1 MRYFLQ
7 EMNSTLHDDF
17 KARLQNSTEFASNS
31 LAIVT
36 KILSLLANLNIPI
49 HRKLLG
55 SGESSDFPSWLRPA
69 DRRLLQ
75 DNSIVPNVTV
85 AADGTGD
92 VLTIKE
98 AMDKVPKKA
107 TSRFIIHVKAGTYT
121 ENIVLDKDVWNV
133 MIYGEGKDMTIISGS
148 LNFVD
153 GTTTFNTA
161 TFAVVGKGFIAKN
174 IKFKNTA
181 GAEKHQAVAFRSG
194 SDMSVMYQCS
204 FDAFQDTL
212 YTHSNR
218 QFYLECDIT
227 GTIDFIFGN
236 SAAVFQRCQIMPRQP
251 MPNQFNTITAQG
263 KKDPNQN
270 TGLSIQKCSFSALD
284 GNLIAPTYLGRPWK
298 DFSTTIIMQSNIGGF
313 LNPKGWIQWVS
324 GVDPPRTINY
334 GEYQNTGPGAST
346 TQRVTWSGYKPT
358 LTASEAGKF
367 TVESFIGSDWLT
379 QANTTASTMDDT
391 LRNSNTKV
399 SAYYQTRAAHH
410 GVVTSDWLAQAQ
422 AAVGQHPPESDARPY
437 SFSATSPSSGKP
449 FSVIDEFNNWRKQPD
464 LAEAVAAIRALAA
477 VIRYSEAT
485 TMMELEIEL
494 KKASDSLKS
503 WDTTS
508 ISLTAGCDLFMRYVT
523 RTSALEYEDFNSAK
537 SRLIERA
544 EKFGEIS
551 YKARKI
557 IAMLGQD
564 FIFDGCTIL
573 VHGFSRVVLELFKAA
588 AQNNKLFRVFCTEG
602 RPDRTG
608 LLLSNE
614 LAKLDVPVKL
624 LIDSAVAY
632 SMDEVDMVLV
642 GADGV
647 VESGGIINMMGTYQ
661 IALVA
666 HTMNKPVY
674 VAAESYKFAR
684 LYPLDQKDM
693 APALRPIDFG
703 VPIPAKVD
711 VETSARDYTPPQYLT
726 LLFTDLGV
734 LTPSVVSDELIQ
746 LYL

>member
-1 MRYFLQ
+1 MWWR
-7 EMNSTLHDDF
+7 S
-17 KARLQNSTEFASNS
+17 AS
-31 LAIVT
+31 
-36 KILSLLANLNIPI
+36 
-49 HRKLLG
+49 
-55 SGESSDFPSWLRPA
+55 
-69 DRRLLQ
+69 
-75 DNSIVPNVTV
+75 
-85 AADGTGD
+85 
-92 VLTIKE
+92 
-98 AMDKVPKKA
+98 
-107 TSRFIIHVKAGTYT
+107 FI
-121 ENIVLDKDVWNV
+121 LDKRQND
-133 MIYGEGKDMTIISGS
+133 
-148 LNFVD
+148 
-153 GTTTFNTA
+153 TA
-161 TFAVVGKGFIAKN
+161 
-174 IKFKNTA
+174 
-181 GAEKHQAVAFRSG
+181 
-194 SDMSVMYQCS
+194 
-204 FDAFQDTL
+204 QDTL
-212 YTHSNR
+212 T
-218 QFYLECDIT
+218 
-227 GTIDFIFGN
+227 
-236 SAAVFQRCQIMPRQP
+236 
-251 MPNQFNTITAQG
+251 
-263 KKDPNQN
+263 
-270 TGLSIQKCSFSALD
+270 LSS
-284 GNLIAPTYLGRPWK
+284 
-298 DFSTTIIMQSNIGGF
+298 
-313 LNPKGWIQWVS
+313 
-324 GVDPPRTINY
+324 PPLSM
-334 GEYQNTGPGAST
+334 A
-346 TQRVTWSGYKPT
+346 
-358 LTASEAGKF
+358 
-367 TVESFIGSDWLT
+367 
-379 QANTTASTMDDT
+379 DT
-391 LRNSNTKV
+391 LQNPNPNPNPNTNTSTNI

-422 AAVGQHPPESDARPY
+422 AAVGQNSGDVLPPEVKVA
-437 SFSATSPSSGKP
+437 GKP
-449 FSVIDEFNNWRKQPD
+449 LSVIDEFNNWRKQPD

-477 VIRYSEAT
+477 VIRNSEAT

-523 RTSALEYEDFNSAK
+523 RTSALEYEDFNSAR

-551 YKARKI
+551 YKARRI
-557 IAMLGQD
+557 IGMLSQD

-573 VHGFSRVVLELFKAA
+573 VHGFSRVVFEVLKTA
-588 AQNNKLFRVFCTEG
+588 AQNKKLFRVFCTEG

-608 LLLSNE
+608 LRLSNE

-632 SMDEVDMVLV
+632 TMDEVDMVFV

-666 HTMNKPVY
+666 HSMNKPVY

-703 VPIPAKVD
+703 VPIPSKVE

>member
-1 MRYFLQ
+1 MWYRSASFILDKQQ
-7 EMNSTLHDDF
+7 EERDAV
-17 KARLQNSTEFASNS
+17 ARPESRLLSPTSPTSSMAETLQN
-31 LAIVT
+31 
-36 KILSLLANLNIPI
+36 
-49 HRKLLG
+49 
-55 SGESSDFPSWLRPA
+55 
-69 DRRLLQ
+69 
-75 DNSIVPNVTV
+75 PN
-85 AADGTGD
+85 
-92 VLTIKE
+92 
-98 AMDKVPKKA
+98 P
-107 TSRFIIHVKAGTYT
+107 
-121 ENIVLDKDVWNV
+121 
-133 MIYGEGKDMTIISGS
+133 
-148 LNFVD
+148 
-153 GTTTFNTA
+153 
-161 TFAVVGKGFIAKN
+161 
-174 IKFKNTA
+174 
-181 GAEKHQAVAFRSG
+181 
-194 SDMSVMYQCS
+194 
-204 FDAFQDTL
+204 
-212 YTHSNR
+212 
-218 QFYLECDIT
+218 
-227 GTIDFIFGN
+227 
-236 SAAVFQRCQIMPRQP
+236 
-251 MPNQFNTITAQG
+251 
-263 KKDPNQN
+263 
-270 TGLSIQKCSFSALD
+270 
-284 GNLIAPTYLGRPWK
+284 
-298 DFSTTIIMQSNIGGF
+298 
-313 LNPKGWIQWVS
+313 NPKI
-324 GVDPPRTINY
+324 
-334 GEYQNTGPGAST
+334 
-346 TQRVTWSGYKPT
+346 
-358 LTASEAGKF
+358 
-367 TVESFIGSDWLT
+367 
-379 QANTTASTMDDT
+379 
-391 LRNSNTKV
+391 

-410 GVVTSDWLAQAQ
+410 AVVTSDWLAQAQ
-422 AAVGQHPPESDARPY
+422 AAVGQHPDDFMTE
-437 SFSATSPSSGKP
+437 SPSVDCGKP

-464 LAEAVAAIRALAA
+464 LAEAVAAIRALAS
-477 VIRYSEAT
+477 VIRSSEAT

-557 IAMLGQD
+557 IAMLSQE

-573 VHGFSRVVLELFKAA
+573 VHGFSRVVLEVLKTAA
-588 AQNNKLFRVFCTEG
+588 ENRKLFRVLCTEG

-608 LLLSNE
+608 LRLSNE

-632 SMDEVDMVLV
+632 SMDEVDMVFV

-666 HTMNKPVY
+666 HSMNKPVY

-703 VPIPAKVD
+703 VPIPSKVE

>member
-1 MRYFLQ
+1 MWHRSASFILDNQ
-7 EMNSTLHDDF
+7 QQQRDGAVAAAAAKPESRLLSPTTTTPTSSMASTLQT
-17 KARLQNSTEFASNS
+17 QNPNP
-31 LAIVT
+31 
-36 KILSLLANLNIPI
+36 NI
-49 HRKLLG
+49 
-55 SGESSDFPSWLRPA
+55 
-69 DRRLLQ
+69 
-75 DNSIVPNVTV
+75 
-85 AADGTGD
+85 
-92 VLTIKE
+92 
-98 AMDKVPKKA
+98 
-107 TSRFIIHVKAGTYT
+107 
-121 ENIVLDKDVWNV
+121 
-133 MIYGEGKDMTIISGS
+133 
-148 LNFVD
+148 
-153 GTTTFNTA
+153 
-161 TFAVVGKGFIAKN
+161 
-174 IKFKNTA
+174 
-181 GAEKHQAVAFRSG
+181 
-194 SDMSVMYQCS
+194 
-204 FDAFQDTL
+204 
-212 YTHSNR
+212 
-218 QFYLECDIT
+218 
-227 GTIDFIFGN
+227 
-236 SAAVFQRCQIMPRQP
+236 
-251 MPNQFNTITAQG
+251 
-263 KKDPNQN
+263 
-270 TGLSIQKCSFSALD
+270 
-284 GNLIAPTYLGRPWK
+284 
-298 DFSTTIIMQSNIGGF
+298 
-313 LNPKGWIQWVS
+313 
-324 GVDPPRTINY
+324 
-334 GEYQNTGPGAST
+334 
-346 TQRVTWSGYKPT
+346 
-358 LTASEAGKF
+358 
-367 TVESFIGSDWLT
+367 
-379 QANTTASTMDDT
+379 
-391 LRNSNTKV
+391 

-410 GVVTSDWLAQAQ
+410 GVITSDWLAQAQ
-422 AAVGQHPPESDARPY
+422 AAVGCNPDDIPLENSSTS
-437 SFSATSPSSGKP
+437 SFKAGDLGKP

-464 LAEAVAAIRALAA
+464 LAEAVAAIRALAS
-477 VIRYSEAT
+477 VIRSSEAT

-537 SRLIERA
+537 ARLIERA

-557 IAMLGQD
+557 IAMLSQD

-573 VHGFSRVVLELFKAA
+573 VHGFSRVVLEVLKTA
-588 AQNNKLFRVFCTEG
+588 AQNKKLFRVLCTEG

-608 LLLSNE
+608 LRLSNE

-632 SMDEVDMVLV
+632 SMDEVDMVFV

-666 HTMNKPVY
+666 HSMNKPVY

-703 VPIPAKVD
+703 VPIPSKVE

>member
-1 MRYFLQ
+1 MWHRSASFILDNQ
-7 EMNSTLHDDF
+7 QQQRDDAVAAAAAKPESRLLSPTTTTPTSSMASTLQT
-17 KARLQNSTEFASNS
+17 QNPNP
-31 LAIVT
+31 
-36 KILSLLANLNIPI
+36 NI
-49 HRKLLG
+49 
-55 SGESSDFPSWLRPA
+55 
-69 DRRLLQ
+69 
-75 DNSIVPNVTV
+75 
-85 AADGTGD
+85 
-92 VLTIKE
+92 
-98 AMDKVPKKA
+98 
-107 TSRFIIHVKAGTYT
+107 
-121 ENIVLDKDVWNV
+121 
-133 MIYGEGKDMTIISGS
+133 
-148 LNFVD
+148 
-153 GTTTFNTA
+153 
-161 TFAVVGKGFIAKN
+161 
-174 IKFKNTA
+174 
-181 GAEKHQAVAFRSG
+181 
-194 SDMSVMYQCS
+194 
-204 FDAFQDTL
+204 
-212 YTHSNR
+212 
-218 QFYLECDIT
+218 
-227 GTIDFIFGN
+227 
-236 SAAVFQRCQIMPRQP
+236 
-251 MPNQFNTITAQG
+251 
-263 KKDPNQN
+263 
-270 TGLSIQKCSFSALD
+270 
-284 GNLIAPTYLGRPWK
+284 
-298 DFSTTIIMQSNIGGF
+298 
-313 LNPKGWIQWVS
+313 
-324 GVDPPRTINY
+324 
-334 GEYQNTGPGAST
+334 
-346 TQRVTWSGYKPT
+346 
-358 LTASEAGKF
+358 
-367 TVESFIGSDWLT
+367 
-379 QANTTASTMDDT
+379 
-391 LRNSNTKV
+391 

-422 AAVGQHPPESDARPY
+422 AAVGRHPDDIPVENSSS
-437 SFSATSPSSGKP
+437 SFKAGDLGKP
-449 FSVIDEFNNWRKQPD
+449 FSVIYEFNNWRKQPD
-464 LAEAVAAIRALAA
+464 LAEAVAAIRALAS
-477 VIRYSEAT
+477 VIRSSEAT

-557 IAMLGQD
+557 IAMLSQD

-573 VHGFSRVVLELFKAA
+573 VHGFSRVVLEVLKTAA
-588 AQNNKLFRVFCTEG
+588 HNKKLFRVLCTEG

-608 LLLSNE
+608 LRLSNE

-632 SMDEVDMVLV
+632 SMDEVDMVFV

-661 IALVA
+661 ISLVA
-666 HTMNKPVY
+666 HSMNKPVY

-703 VPIPAKVD
+703 VPIPSKVE